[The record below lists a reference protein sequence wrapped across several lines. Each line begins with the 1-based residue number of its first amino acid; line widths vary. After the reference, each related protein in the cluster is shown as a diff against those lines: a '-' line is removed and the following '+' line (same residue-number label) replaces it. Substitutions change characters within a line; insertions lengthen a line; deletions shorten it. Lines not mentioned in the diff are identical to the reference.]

1 MGFAAVNG
9 DLTGFD
15 SDCMLFLDVE
25 GLASSA
31 TTLLVTVE
39 ATVGLFFFV
48 GGSREGSSTSTSSDS
63 TARRFVEPAERGF
76 GVLPEALTSFGVLE
90 ELEPE
95 AFDLVVV

>member
-9 DLTGFD
+9 DLTGFECD
-15 SDCMLFLDVE
+15 RTSFLDVE

-31 TTLLVTVE
+31 TILLVTVE

-48 GGSREGSSTSTSSDS
+48 RGSREGSSTSTSSDS
-63 TARRFVEPAERGF
+63 TARRFLEPAGRGF
-76 GVLPEALTSFGVLE
+76 GAPPEALTSFGDLE

-95 AFDLVVV
+95 AFGLAVV